1 MKELKKVSWRSP
13 SNIALVKYWGKHG
26 NQLPRNPSISFTLDQ
41 CYSETS
47 LTISEKESKSAKD
60 KGLELKF
67 YFDKKENLAFRIK
80 ILSFFESISKDFPF
94 LSKYALSIDSTNSF
108 PHSSGI
114 ASSASA
120 MSALAL
126 CLVDMDSKLNSKKV
140 KVDKDNLMKTAS
152 YFARIGS
159 GSASRSIYPV
169 ASIWG
174 ATHGVKHSSDE
185 YAIPYEKG
193 IHKIFKT
200 YQNSILIAS
209 SAEKK
214 VSSRVGHA
222 LMKTNPFAKTRYKQA
237 NENMDEILEALEAG
251 DLEKFG
257 VITETEAMTLHALM
271 MCSSP
276 NFILMTPSTIAM
288 INKIKSFREETKLPV
303 YFTLDAGPNIHLLY
317 PENIKNKVI
326 PFIQAELSE
335 HCENGKIIWD
345 KVGKGPVA
353 IK

>member
-1 MKELKKVSWRSP
+1 MKELKKTSWRSP

-26 NQLPRNPSISFTLDQ
+26 KQLPSNPSISFTLDK

-47 LTISEKESKSAKD
+47 FAISEKSPKD
-60 KGLELKF
+60 KDIQLKF

-80 ILSFFESISKDFPF
+80 ILSFFESIAKDFPF
-94 LSKYALSIDSTNSF
+94 LSKYALSIHSTNSF

-126 CLVDMDSKLNSKKV
+126 CLCDMEAKLKPSGSKI
-140 KVDKDNLMKTAS
+140 DKDKFLKKAS
-152 YFARIGS
+152 YYARIGS
-159 GSASRSIYPV
+159 GSASRSLYPV
-169 ASIWG
+169 VSLWG
-174 ATHGVKHSSDE
+174 ETAKVKGSSDE
-185 YAIPYEKG
+185 HAIPFENE
-193 IHKIFKT
+193 IHKTFKK

-222 LMKTNPFAKTRYKQA
+222 LMKTNPFAKARFKQA
-237 NENMDEILEALEAG
+237 NENIGEMISALKTG
-251 DLEKFG
+251 DIEKFG
-257 VITETEAMTLHALM
+257 IITETEAMTLHALM

-276 NFILMTPSTIAM
+276 NFILMNPSSLTM
-288 INKIKSFREETKLPV
+288 INKIKTFREMTKLPL

-317 PENIKNKVI
+317 PENIKSKVI
-326 PFIQAELSE
+326 PFIQSELSE
-335 HCENGKIIWD
+335 HCEDGRIIWD
-345 KVGKGPVA
+345 QIGKGPTA

>member
-1 MKELKKVSWRSP
+1 MKEIKKVNWRSP

-26 NQLPRNPSISFTLDQ
+26 NQLPNNPSVSFTLDK

-47 LTISEKESKSAKD
+47 LAVSEKETKGKD
-60 KGLELKF
+60 IELRF

-80 ILSFFESISKDFPF
+80 ILQFFEAIAADFPF
-94 LSKYALSIDSTNSF
+94 LSKYALSIHSTNSF

-126 CLVDMDSKLNSKKV
+126 CLCDMEQKLKTKAG
-140 KVDKDNLMKTAS
+140 KVDKDKFLKKAS
-152 YFARIGS
+152 YYSRLGS
-159 GSASRSIYPV
+159 GSAARSIFPQ

-174 ATHGVKHSSDE
+174 VTPGVKTSSDDH
-185 YAIPYEKG
+185 AIPFDKEL
-193 IHKIFKT
+193 HKVFKN

-222 LMKTNPFAKTRYKQA
+222 LMKNNPFAKARYKQA
-237 NENMDEILEALEAG
+237 NQNIVDLLDALKTG

-257 VITETEAMTLHALM
+257 EITETEAMTLHALM
-271 MCSSP
+271 MCSTP
-276 NFILMTPSTIAM
+276 NFMLMTPSSMAM
-288 INKIKSFREETKLPV
+288 INKIKAFRESTKLPL

-317 PENIKNKVI
+317 PEKIKSKVI
-326 PFIQAELSE
+326 PFIQTELSE
-335 HCENGKIIWD
+335 HCEDGRIIWD
-345 KVGKGPVA
+345 SVGKGPAA

>member
-13 SNIALVKYWGKHG
+13 SNIALVKYWGKHD
-26 NQLPRNPSISFTLDQ
+26 NQLPNNPSISFTLDQ

-47 LTISEKESKSAKD
+47 LAISEKESKD
-60 KGLELKF
+60 KGLELRF

-80 ILSFFESISKDFPF
+80 ILSFFEGISKDFPF
-94 LSKYALSIDSTNSF
+94 LSKYSLSVHSTNSF

-126 CLVDMDSKLNSKKV
+126 CLCEMDSKLKAGKG
-140 KVDKDNLMKTAS
+140 KTDKEKMLKTAS

-169 ASIWG
+169 ASLWG
-174 ATHGVKHSSDE
+174 VAKGVKGSSDE
-185 YAIPYEKG
+185 YAIPFEKE
-193 IHKIFKT
+193 IHKTFRN

-222 LMKTNPFAKTRYKQA
+222 LMKKNPFAKARYKQA
-237 NENMDEILEALEAG
+237 NENLTDILDALKTG
-251 DLEKFG
+251 DIEKFG
-257 VITETEAMTLHALM
+257 IITETEAMTLHALM

-276 NFILMTPSTIAM
+276 NFMLMTPATVAM
-288 INKIKSFREETKLPV
+288 INKIKTFREVTKLPV

-317 PENIKNKVI
+317 PENIKHKVI
-326 PFIQAELSE
+326 PFIQSELSE
-335 HCENGKIIWD
+335 HCEHGKIIWD
-345 KVGKGPVA
+345 KIGKGPSP

>member
-13 SNIALVKYWGKHG
+13 SNIALVKYWGKHD
-26 NQLPRNPSISFTLDQ
+26 NQLPNNPSISFTLDQ

-47 LTISEKESKSAKD
+47 LAISEKESKD
-60 KGLELKF
+60 KSLELRF

-80 ILSFFESISKDFPF
+80 ILSFFEGVSRDFPF
-94 LSKYALSIDSTNSF
+94 LTKYALSVHSTNSF

-126 CLVDMDSKLNSKKV
+126 CLCEMDSKLKTNQLKA
-140 KVDKDNLMKTAS
+140 DKEKIFKTAS
-152 YFARIGS
+152 YYARIGS

-169 ASIWG
+169 ASLWG
-174 ATHGVKHSSDE
+174 AAYGVKGSSDE
-185 YAIPYEKG
+185 YAIPFEKE
-193 IHKIFKT
+193 IHKTFRH

-222 LMKTNPFAKTRYKQA
+222 LMKTNPFAKARYKQA
-237 NENMDEILEALEAG
+237 NENLKDIIDALKTG
-251 DLEKFG
+251 DIDKFG

-276 NFILMTPSTIAM
+276 NFMLMTPSTIAM
-288 INKIKSFREETKLPV
+288 INKIKGFRDVTKLPV

-317 PENIKNKVI
+317 PEDIKHKVI
-326 PFIQAELSE
+326 PFIQSELSE
-335 HCENGKIIWD
+335 HCEHGKIIWD
-345 KVGKGPVA
+345 KIGKGPSP

>member
-1 MKELKKVSWRSP
+1 MKELKKTSWRSP

-26 NQLPRNPSISFTLDQ
+26 KQLPGNPSISFTLDK

-47 LTISEKESKSAKD
+47 FAISEKDAKD
-60 KGLELKF
+60 KDIQLKF

-80 ILSFFESISKDFPF
+80 ILSFFEDIAKDFTF
-94 LSKYALSIDSTNSF
+94 LSKYALSIHSTNSF

-126 CLVDMDSKLNSKKV
+126 CLCDMEAKLKPAGTKTDEDKFLKK
-140 KVDKDNLMKTAS
+140 AS
-152 YFARIGS
+152 YYARIGS
-159 GSASRSIYPV
+159 GSASRSVYPI
-169 ASIWG
+169 ASLWG
-174 ATHGVKHSSDE
+174 ETTGVKASSDE
-185 YAIPYEKG
+185 YAIPFEDNV
-193 IHKIFKT
+193 HKTFKK

-214 VSSRVGHA
+214 VSSRVGHT
-222 LMKTNPFAKTRYKQA
+222 LMKTNPFAKARYKQA
-237 NENMDEILEALEAG
+237 NDNIADMISALKTG
-251 DLEKFG
+251 DIEKFG
-257 VITETEAMTLHALM
+257 IITETEAMTLHALM

-276 NFILMTPSTIAM
+276 NFILMNPSTLAM
-288 INKIKSFREETKLPV
+288 INKIKTFREMTKLPV

-317 PENIKNKVI
+317 PENIKSKVI
-326 PFIQAELSE
+326 PFIQSELSE
-335 HCENGKIIWD
+335 HCEDGRIIWD
-345 KVGKGPVA
+345 QIGKGPTA

>member
-1 MKELKKVSWRSP
+1 MKELKKVCWRSP

-26 NQLPRNPSISFTLDQ
+26 NQLPSNPSISFTLDK

-47 LTISEKESKSAKD
+47 LEIFEKESKD
-60 KGLELKF
+60 NDIQLKF

-80 ILSFFESISKDFPF
+80 ILSLFEVLAKDFPF
-94 LSKYALSIDSTNSF
+94 LTQYALSIYSTNSF

-126 CLVDMDSKLNSKKV
+126 CLCDMEMALKSTKV
-140 KVDKDNLMKTAS
+140 KSDKNKFLKKAS
-152 YFARIGS
+152 YYARIGS

-174 ATHGVKHSSDE
+174 ETAHVKGSSDE
-185 YAIPYEKG
+185 YAIPFEEK
-193 IHKIFKT
+193 IHKTFKK

-214 VSSRVGHA
+214 VSSRVGHS
-222 LMKTNPFAKTRYKQA
+222 LMKTNPFAKARFKQA
-237 NENMDEILEALEAG
+237 NKNMAEMISALSTG
-251 DLEKFG
+251 DIEKFG
-257 VITETEAMTLHALM
+257 LIAETEAMTLHALM

-276 NFILMTPSTIAM
+276 NFILMNPSTIAM
-288 INKIKSFREETKLPV
+288 ITLIKAFRESSKLPL

-317 PENIKNKVI
+317 PENIKSKVI
-326 PFIQAELSE
+326 PFIQTELSE
-335 HCENGKIIWD
+335 HCENGRIIWD
-345 KVGKGPVA
+345 QIGKGPTV

>member
-1 MKELKKVSWRSP
+1 MKELKKTSWRSP

-26 NQLPRNPSISFTLDQ
+26 KQLPSNPSISFTLDK

-47 LTISEKESKSAKD
+47 FAISEKSPKD
-60 KGLELKF
+60 KDIQLKF

-80 ILSFFESISKDFPF
+80 ILSFFESIAKDFPF
-94 LSKYALSIDSTNSF
+94 LSKYALSIHSTNSF

-126 CLVDMDSKLNSKKV
+126 CLCDMEAKLKPSGSKI
-140 KVDKDNLMKTAS
+140 DKDKFLKKAS
-152 YFARIGS
+152 YYARIGS
-159 GSASRSIYPV
+159 GSASRSLYPV
-169 ASIWG
+169 VSLWG
-174 ATHGVKHSSDE
+174 ETAKVKGSSDE
-185 YAIPYEKG
+185 HAIPFENE
-193 IHKIFKT
+193 IHKTFKK

-222 LMKTNPFAKTRYKQA
+222 LMKTNPFAKAHFKQA
-237 NENMDEILEALEAG
+237 NENIGEMISALKTG
-251 DLEKFG
+251 DIEKFG
-257 VITETEAMTLHALM
+257 IITETEAMTLHALM

-276 NFILMTPSTIAM
+276 NFILMNPSSLAM
-288 INKIKSFREETKLPV
+288 INKIKTFREMTKLPL

-317 PENIKNKVI
+317 PENIKSKVI
-326 PFIQAELSE
+326 PFIQSELSE
-335 HCENGKIIWD
+335 HCEDGRIIWD
-345 KVGKGPVA
+345 QIGKGPTA

>member
-1 MKELKKVSWRSP
+1 MKELKKTSWRSP

-26 NQLPRNPSISFTLDQ
+26 KQLPSNPSISFTLDK

-47 LTISEKESKSAKD
+47 FAISEKSPKD
-60 KGLELKF
+60 KDIQLKF

-80 ILSFFESISKDFPF
+80 ILSFFESIAKDFPF
-94 LSKYALSIDSTNSF
+94 LSKYALSIHSTNSF

-126 CLVDMDSKLNSKKV
+126 CLCDMEAKLKSSGSKI
-140 KVDKDNLMKTAS
+140 DKDKFLKKAS
-152 YFARIGS
+152 YYARIGS
-159 GSASRSIYPV
+159 GSASRSLYPV
-169 ASIWG
+169 ISLWG
-174 ATHGVKHSSDE
+174 ETAKVKGSSDE
-185 YAIPYEKG
+185 HAIPFENE
-193 IHKIFKT
+193 IHKTFKK

-222 LMKTNPFAKTRYKQA
+222 LMKTNPFAKARFKQA
-237 NENMDEILEALEAG
+237 NENIAEMISALKTG
-251 DLEKFG
+251 DIEKFG
-257 VITETEAMTLHALM
+257 IITETEAMTLHALM

-276 NFILMTPSTIAM
+276 NFILMKPSTLAM
-288 INKIKSFREETKLPV
+288 INKIKSFREMTKLPV

-317 PENIKNKVI
+317 PENIKSKVI
-326 PFIQAELSE
+326 PFIQSELSE
-335 HCENGKIIWD
+335 HCEDGRIIWD
-345 KVGKGPVA
+345 QIGRGPTA

>member
-26 NQLPRNPSISFTLDQ
+26 NQLPSNPSISFTLDK

-47 LTISEKESKSAKD
+47 LAIAEKDSKD
-60 KGLELKF
+60 KDIQLKF

-80 ILSFFESISKDFPF
+80 ILSFFEGIAKDFPF
-94 LSKYALSIDSTNSF
+94 LSQYALSVHSTNSF

-126 CLVDMDSKLNSKKV
+126 CLCDMETKLKPGKG
-140 KVDKDNLMKTAS
+140 KEDKDKFLRKAS
-152 YFARIGS
+152 YYARIGS
-159 GSASRSIYPV
+159 GSASRSVYPV
-169 ASIWG
+169 ASLWG
-174 ATHGVKHSSDE
+174 ETDRVKASSDE
-185 YAIPYEKG
+185 YAIPFENE
-193 IHKIFKT
+193 IHKSFKK

-222 LMKTNPFAKTRYKQA
+222 LMKTNPFAKARFKQA
-237 NENMDEILEALEAG
+237 NSNMADMISALRLG
-251 DLEKFG
+251 DIEKFG
-257 VITETEAMTLHALM
+257 IITETEAMTLHALM

-276 NFILMTPSTIAM
+276 NFILMNPSTIAM
-288 INKIKSFREETKLPV
+288 INKIKSFRELTKLPV

-317 PENIKNKVI
+317 PENIKSKVI
-326 PFIQAELSE
+326 PFIQSELSE
-335 HCENGKIIWD
+335 HCENGRIIWD
-345 KVGKGPVA
+345 NIGKGPKE

>member
-1 MKELKKVSWRSP
+1 MKEIKKTSWRSP

-26 NQLPRNPSISFTLDQ
+26 NQLPKNPSISFTLDK
-41 CYSETS
+41 CFSETS
-47 LTISEKESKSAKD
+47 LSVSEKTSKD

-80 ILSFFESISKDFPF
+80 ILSFFEGISKDFPF
-94 LSKYALSIDSTNSF
+94 LTKYALQVNSTNSF

-126 CLVDMDSKLNSKKV
+126 CLCDMDAALRGKKV
-140 KVDKDNLMKTAS
+140 AKDKLLEKAS
-152 YFARIGS
+152 YYARIGS
-159 GSASRSIYPV
+159 GSASRSVFPV
-169 ASIWG
+169 ASLWG
-174 ATHGVKHSSDE
+174 EANHVKGSSDE
-185 YAIPYEKG
+185 YAIPFEKEM
-193 IHKIFKT
+193 HKTFKT

-214 VSSRVGHA
+214 VSSRVGHQ
-222 LMKTNPFAKTRYKQA
+222 LMKTNPFAKVRYKQA
-237 NENMDEILEALEAG
+237 NENLAELLPALKSG
-251 DLEKFG
+251 DLTKFG
-257 VITETEAMTLHALM
+257 ELVETEAMTLHALM
-271 MCSSP
+271 MCSQP
-276 NFILMTPSTIAM
+276 NFILMTPSTLAM
-288 INKIKSFREETKLPV
+288 IARIKAFRESTKLPL

-326 PFIQAELSE
+326 PFIQEELSE

-345 KVGKGPVA
+345 KVGKGPSA

>member
-1 MKELKKVSWRSP
+1 MKEIKKVSWRSP
-13 SNIALVKYWGKHG
+13 SNIALIKYWGKHG
-26 NQLPRNPSISFTLDQ
+26 NQLPNNPSISFTLDK

-47 LTISEKESKSAKD
+47 LTISEKEAKD
-60 KGLELKF
+60 KDIQLKF
-67 YFDKKENLAFRIK
+67 YFDKKENLAFRLK
-80 ILSFFESISKDFPF
+80 ILTLFENLSSDFPF
-94 LSKYALSIDSTNSF
+94 LSKYALAIDSTNSF

-126 CLVDMDSKLNSKKV
+126 CLCDIEAKLKDAPSKQDKEKFFKK
-140 KVDKDNLMKTAS
+140 AS
-152 YFARIGS
+152 YYARIGS
-159 GSASRSIYPV
+159 GSAARSVYPV

-174 ATHGVKHSSDE
+174 KTEGVKTSSDE
-185 YAIPYEKG
+185 YAIPFENE
-193 IHKIFKT
+193 IHKTFKK

-237 NENMDEILEALEAG
+237 NVNMADMIAALGSG

-257 VITETEAMTLHALM
+257 TIAETEAMTLHALM

-276 NFILMTPSTIAM
+276 NFILMNPSTIAM
-288 INKIKSFREETKLPV
+288 ITKIKGFRESSKLPL

-317 PENIKNKVI
+317 PENIKTKII

-335 HCENGKIIWD
+335 HCEDGRIIWD
-345 KVGKGPVA
+345 QIGKGPAV

>member
-26 NQLPRNPSISFTLDQ
+26 NQLPSNPSISFTLDK

-47 LTISEKESKSAKD
+47 LAISEKEIKD
-60 KGLELKF
+60 KDIQLKF

-80 ILSFFESISKDFPF
+80 ILSFFESIAKDFPF
-94 LSKYALSIDSTNSF
+94 LSEYALSIDSTNSF

-126 CLVDMDSKLNSKKV
+126 CLCDMEAKLKSKEKT
-140 KVDKDNLMKTAS
+140 DKDKFLKKAS
-152 YFARIGS
+152 YYARIGS
-159 GSASRSIYPV
+159 GSASRSVYPV
-169 ASIWG
+169 ASLWG
-174 ATHGVKHSSDE
+174 ETAHVKHSSDE
-185 YAIPYEKG
+185 HAVPFESEV
-193 IHKIFKT
+193 HKVFKK

-222 LMKTNPFAKTRYKQA
+222 LMKTNPFAKARFKQA
-237 NENMDEILEALEAG
+237 KYNIAHMIRALSSG
-251 DLEKFG
+251 DIEQFG
-257 VITETEAMTLHALM
+257 TITETEAMTLHALM

-276 NFILMTPSTIAM
+276 NFILMNPSTIAM
-288 INKIKSFREETKLPV
+288 INKIKSFRESSKLPV

-317 PENIKNKVI
+317 PENIKTSVI
-326 PFIQAELSE
+326 PFIQSELSE
-335 HCENGKIIWD
+335 HCENGRIIWD
-345 KVGKGPVA
+345 QIGKGPTA